1 MGLSIGTT
9 FALMPLHL
17 ASSSLG
23 HINTNKSPLIPT
35 KESNR
40 IEISQESATACD
52 DAKAFVYKTRREIA
66 QLKDVTL
73 PEMVARDKL
82 LTKNKDQAFRNI
94 QLANT
99 RLQNLTNKF
108 QELQVQSP
116 QNNQL
121 LNQLQSEINYAQG
134 QVNILKH

>member
-1 MGLSIGTT
+1 
-9 FALMPLHL
+9 
-17 ASSSLG
+17 
-23 HINTNKSPLIPT
+23 
-35 KESNR
+35 
-40 IEISQESATACD
+40 
-52 DAKAFVYKTRREIA
+52 
-66 QLKDVTL
+66 
-73 PEMVARDKL
+73 MVARDKL

>member
-1 MGLSIGTT
+1 M
-9 FALMPLHL
+9 
-17 ASSSLG
+17 
-23 HINTNKSPLIPT
+23 
-35 KESNR
+35 
-40 IEISQESATACD
+40 
-52 DAKAFVYKTRREIA
+52 
-66 QLKDVTL
+66 KDVTL